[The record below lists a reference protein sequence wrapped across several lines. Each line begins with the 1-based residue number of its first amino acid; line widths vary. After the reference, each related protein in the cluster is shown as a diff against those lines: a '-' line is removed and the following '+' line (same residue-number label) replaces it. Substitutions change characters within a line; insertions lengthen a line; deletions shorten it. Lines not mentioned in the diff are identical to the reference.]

1 MLKYSVIIV
10 DEAHERS
17 VYTDILIGL
26 LSRIVPL
33 RAKVHSSSFVHLV
46 VFPHNLFGFIAFYIW
61 EFHIKIVLLVF
72 ADINT
77 FLNLK
82 SKLFNS
88 HSKFKPFKN
97 AVCFSFIYF
106 FLLLSSS
113 LSSFVLSNVR
123 RIKSCSF
130 ILQTE
135 REAIEADHH
144 VCHSEN

>member
-33 RAKVHSSSFVHLV
+33 RAKVHRSSFVHLV
-46 VFPHNLFGFIAFYIW
+46 AFPHNLFRFIAFYIW

-77 FLNLK
+77 FLTLK
-82 SKLFNS
+82 SKLLNS
-88 HSKFKPFKN
+88 HSIKN

-113 LSSFVLSNVR
+113 LSSFVLSNVV

-135 REAIEADHH
+135 RETIEADHH